1 MQYLERAADACDAAR
16 AFGTGV
22 GHHSPKQKETHAMTA
37 SYLVNETRSGVMIA
51 RNSEHLVAVW
61 AQCYRIDRSLQPDE
75 RAVRLRVRIHR
86 GKCGCPILLTKRG
99 HRSSFLTGR
108 TLRRFEEEIG
118 LQVKPVELR
127 DLDSKATGQF
137 GKSWVELTADER
149 LEILEWIAEG

>member
-1 MQYLERAADACDAAR
+1 
-16 AFGTGV
+16 
-22 GHHSPKQKETHAMTA
+22 MTA
-37 SYLVNETRSGVMIA
+37 SYLVNDTRSGVMIA
-51 RNSEHLVAVW
+51 RNPERLVAVW
-61 AQCYRIDRSLQPDE
+61 QCYRIDRSLQPDE
-75 RAVRLRVRIHR
+75 RRVRLRVRIHR

-108 TLRRFEEEIG
+108 TLRRFEEETG

-137 GKSWVELTADER
+137 GKSWVELSADER